1 MTAFRTY
8 DVQLGRFHQPD
19 PLAELYQSINPYQ
32 YAFNNPST
40 LSDPTGLMPVSG
52 GPGECI
58 QCKDKPGHGSDVKP
72 EPPSGPRWYEDAY
85 WEGGNSR
92 GYQDLVRPAIPLF
105 PPTAL
110 VNSGYKYITGGG
122 IDGTKADAWDYA
134 LGWLDLIPEG
144 VEIKLAAKY
153 TLTAAF
159 KAIVIKQAVKKLPVA
174 VPSFKKVSFDWVHI
188 FDNHSDW
195 GKTAQQSGIKDIFE
209 GLDEKQIKEVVTG
222 AYQNIIWHAKSA
234 AQKGVYQM
242 RGKYKS
248 WTVEFW
254 VNTTTKTVE
263 TAYPLGRKP

>member
-1 MTAFRTY
+1 MQNPQDFYGSRSPRSSRVGFCLFKRYYFTGGDNRSQNIYPNLQIGVSRDLTMPNTDGEAPVAYLKLLIY
-8 DVQLGRFHQPD
+8 D
-19 PLAELYQSINPYQ
+19 
-32 YAFNNPST
+32 
-40 LSDPTGLMPVSG
+40 
-52 GPGECI
+52 
-58 QCKDKPGHGSDVKP
+58 
-72 EPPSGPRWYEDAY
+72 YEDAY

-92 GYQDLVRPAIPLF
+92 GYRDLVRPAIPLF